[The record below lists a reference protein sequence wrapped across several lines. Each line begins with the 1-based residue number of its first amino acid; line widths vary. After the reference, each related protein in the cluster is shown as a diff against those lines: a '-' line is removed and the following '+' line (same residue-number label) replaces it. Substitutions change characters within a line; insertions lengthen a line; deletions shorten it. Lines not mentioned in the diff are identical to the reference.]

1 MAAAA
6 ADARDKLDQIEK
18 SLMKF
23 SVSELQQLIAREI
36 QKKGPP
42 EPDVFYEYK
51 NAEQKD
57 KDLIFMLMTYYD
69 VDGASMELAEQA
81 IAAKNKGSTGAGRRR
96 KSRARKSKKMRRRR
110 RTLKK

>member
-57 KDLIFMLMTYYD
+57 KDLIFMLMTYYEYEPT
-69 VDGASMELAEQA
+69 ELAEQA

-96 KSRARKSKKMRRRR
+96 KSRARKSKKVRRRR